1 MNPFVRRDTQRKEA
15 TPSAPSDLGTVLRR
29 AVRESTHTQEQ
40 AKEEAA
46 PTVLGDARPIAH
58 AAVQRALVNPD
69 RLLELPF
76 FYEDPRTRAHS
87 RAPSVLL
94 DAKRLWLRSDEGLA
108 WHDTREGIF
117 GRGASPRDM
126 PADLPI

>member
-1 MNPFVRRDTQRKEA
+1 M
-15 TPSAPSDLGTVLRR
+15 LRQ
-29 AVRESTHTQEQ
+29 ALRENVYTQEQ

-46 PTVLGDARPIAH
+46 PTVLGDARPSAH

-76 FYEDPRTRAHS
+76 FYADPRTRAHF

-94 DAKRLWLRSDEGLA
+94 DAKRLWLRSDEGSA

-117 GRGASPRDM
+117 GRGTSSRDM
-126 PADLPI
+126 PADLQIEDTGPVALSHLDQP